1 MSVVVRQAVTH
12 EAVLVRRLQGVAARA
27 SFSVVD
33 DLVSVARVARDTTAW
48 FEPDSLSGFARWF
61 ATVVSDPEHAWW
73 VAESAGRLVG
83 FLHGRR
89 AAPGVR
95 VQGLYVDPDWWG
107 QGVAGRLMEEF
118 DSWTEGA
125 AVGVVVLAHNG
136 RAIRFYE
143 KHSFVRDAPEYCV
156 LPSVITMNR
165 PGRQ

>member
-1 MSVVVRQAVTH
+1 MAV
-12 EAVLVRRLQGVAARA
+12 ADDAAFMRRLQAVAAMK
-27 SFSVVD
+27 SFAVTD
-33 DLVSVARVARDTTAW
+33 DPVSAVRVARDTTAW
-48 FEPDSLSGFARWF
+48 LEPDSLSGFARWF
-61 ATVVSDPEHAWW
+61 ATVVGDPGHGWW

-89 AAPGVR
+89 AVPGVR

-118 DSWTEGA
+118 DSWAEGA

-143 KHSFVRDAPEYCV
+143 KQGFVRDAPDYCV
-156 LPSVITMNR
+156 IPGVITMSR